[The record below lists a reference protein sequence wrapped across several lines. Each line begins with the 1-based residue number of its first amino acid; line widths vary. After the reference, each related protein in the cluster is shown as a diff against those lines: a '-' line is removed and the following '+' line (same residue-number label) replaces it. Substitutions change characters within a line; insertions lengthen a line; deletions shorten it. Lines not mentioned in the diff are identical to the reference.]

1 MNKQI
6 ITIDVGN
13 IPPKEVDEYMKNVIR
28 KLKGLGPVV
37 KEEKTEWQKFKS
49 WLYNMMDRSE
59 GFKINNEDDK
69 VFEDADKSSKW
80 YYERFEKVKNNMIQD
95 LKALGKTD
103 EEILKEFVTDAY
115 WYGYVNAKRHPGQN
129 FGGFK

>member
-1 MNKQI
+1 MLYETLTHKDENQKEQKKESMNKQI

-49 WLYNMMDRSE
+49 WLYNTLDS
-59 GFKINNEDDK
+59 
-69 VFEDADKSSKW
+69 
-80 YYERFEKVKNNMIQD
+80 
-95 LKALGKTD
+95 
-103 EEILKEFVTDAY
+103 
-115 WYGYVNAKRHPGQN
+115 
-129 FGGFK
+129 FGGL